1 MIPPDI
7 GKILKKD
14 DIVIIYKEKYGW
26 KGGGDKAPSDG
37 AEFEYVLYLN

>member
-14 DIVIIYKEKYGW
+14 DIVIIYGW